1 MFGNESNYMSLEDY
15 GWDKS
20 WAEKF
25 SVAGEKLDVPARVIS
40 EHRSRYRAHTG
51 DVDISAKAAG
61 RLYHAPF
68 KQSELPAVGD
78 WVIVGDADIPG
89 SAIIKGVLPRK
100 SKFSRKVAGKNTN
113 EQVMATNV
121 DTVWIVST
129 FGADLNPARFERYVS
144 LVVESGAIPVIVLAK
159 ADLVDVTQPSI
170 DSLKERIPDVAI
182 YPVSAKNQTGLDQL
196 KQYIQAGQTVA
207 LLGSSGVGKSTLIN
221 HFAGREILHT
231 ASVREK
237 DGKGRHTTTHRE
249 LILLPTGG
257 LLLDTPGMREL
268 QLWGTDDNLDKSFAD
283 IDELAAG
290 CRFSDC
296 SHETE
301 PGCAVIAAVESGA
314 LAAERINN
322 YMKLKKELTYLER
335 KTDVQA
341 EQAERKKWKAIS
353 KEQRRIAQQHKGNKK
368 R

>member
-1 MFGNESNYMSLEDY
+1 MSLEDY
-15 GWDKS
+15 GWDES
-20 WAEKF
+20 WAEKL
-25 SVAGEKLDVPARVIS
+25 AHLGNKQGIPARVIS
-40 EHRSRYRAHTG
+40 GHRSEYRLHTG
-51 DVDISAKAAG
+51 DVEISAKAAG

-68 KQSELPAVGD
+68 KKAELPAVGD
-78 WVIVGDADIPG
+78 WVIVNDTEASGNATIQ
-89 SAIIKGVLPRK
+89 SVLKRK
-100 SKFSRKVAGKNTN
+100 STFSRKVAGKNTN
-113 EQVMATNV
+113 EQVMATNL

-129 FGADLNPARFERYVS
+129 FGADLNPARFERYIS
-144 LVVESGAIPVIVLAK
+144 LVVESGAVPVIVLAK
-159 ADLVDVTQPSI
+159 SDLVEDTQTTIESLEARITDVQ
-170 DSLKERIPDVAI
+170 I
-182 YPVSAKNQTGLDQL
+182 YAVSAKANIGLEVL
-196 KQYIQAGQTVA
+196 HQYIAPGQTIA

-221 HFAGREILHT
+221 HFVGHELLHT

-268 QLWGTDDNLDKSFAD
+268 QLWRDDDNLDKSFSD
-283 IDELAAG
+283 IDELAQD

-301 PGCAVIAAVESGA
+301 PGCAVLAAVETGDISE
-314 LAAERINN
+314 ERINN
-322 YMKLKKELTYLER
+322 YSKLRKELTYLDR

-353 KEQRRIAQQHKGNKK
+353 KEQRRLAQEHTGNKK